1 MRSSPRWLLLP
12 CLLGSCARPAP
23 LRDTQAD
30 ISAINAV
37 REHEAMLVSAGS
49 ADSMATLY
57 TDNIVMLPPGEP
69 MVEGID
75 AFKHWAAAMFSQA
88 NLSVQYDKSEVM
100 VAGDWALDR
109 YTGTLI
115 ATPKAGRTAAKEEVK
130 GIHFLQRQSDGSWKI
145 AVDVW
150 NMNAPPPPPPQP
162 VSVKKP

>member
-12 CLLGSCARPAP
+12 CLLGACAKAP
-23 LRDTQAD
+23 PRDTQAD
-30 ISAINAV
+30 VSAINAV

-49 ADSMATLY
+49 TDSMATLY
-57 TDNIVMLPPGEP
+57 TDNVVMMPPGEP

-75 AFKHWAAAMFSQA
+75 AFKRWAAAMFSQA
-88 NLSVQYDKSEVM
+88 NLSVKYDKSEVM

-115 ATPKAGRTAAKEEVK
+115 ATPKAGVTAVKEEVK
-130 GIHFLQRQSDGSWKI
+130 GIHFLQRQGDGSWKI

-150 NMNAPPPPPPQP
+150 NMNAPPPTPPPAP
-162 VSVKKP
+162 LKKP